1 MESVWVV
8 QHVHELSE
16 DREDIKM
23 IGVYSSET
31 AAREAVKRLSIQPG
45 FCDCP
50 EGFSVD
56 EYPLDKDYWT
66 EGYVTV

>member
-1 MESVWVV
+1 MDSVWVV

-23 IGVYSSET
+23 IGVYSSEA
-31 AAREAVKRLSIQPG
+31 AAREAVKRLSTQPG

-56 EYPLDKDYWT
+56 EYPLDEDNWT
-66 EGYVTV
+66 EGYVTA